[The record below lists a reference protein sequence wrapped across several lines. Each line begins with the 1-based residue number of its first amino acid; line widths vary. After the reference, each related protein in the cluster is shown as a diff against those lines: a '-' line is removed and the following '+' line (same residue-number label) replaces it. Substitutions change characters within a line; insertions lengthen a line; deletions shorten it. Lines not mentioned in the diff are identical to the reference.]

1 MFSIRRDEKLN
12 AAQRRYLRRFFPAM
26 TMYVLVL
33 FACTAMIR
41 DLKPQGALLALLS
54 VAPALP
60 IVAAIL
66 VMGAYLI
73 EERDEFI
80 RTRLATAMLGGLGVM
95 LVITTVWGF
104 LENGGAVGHF
114 PTFLTF
120 PVWCG
125 CFGLWQCAMGLR
137 DRLAGDGA

>member
-1 MFSIRRDEKLN
+1 MVSFTECARHN
-12 AAQRRYLRRFFPAM
+12 HAQRRYLKRFMPAM
-26 TMYVLVL
+26 GAYVVILL
-33 FACTAMIR
+33 ACTWAI
-41 DLKPQGALLALLS
+41 KAYAPTGPALFLLS
-54 VAPALP
+54 LLPSLPLVVA
-60 IVAAIL
+60 IG
-66 VMGAYLI
+66 VMGLYLI

-80 RTRLATAMLGGLGVM
+80 RSRLVTAMMGGLGIM